1 MTAGATNVGG
11 IAALGRIAIRA
22 TGRLGEW
29 NLAQASQVVAALAL
43 AFGFRHQLTIRVVL
57 SLRLPAA
64 MMPMI
69 AITTIAPTTIQSH
82 GTVLVVVV
90 VELLALGAVIVLPP
104 VVEPLVAGPVVV
116 VVVEPDVVPAD
127 CANVIAGA
135 TSRNSASS
143 MRLSRKIGR
152 MWFLPLNQ
160 SM

>member
-1 MTAGATNVGG
+1 MTAGATDVGG

-43 AFGFRHQLTIRVVL
+43 ASGFRHQLTIRVVVL
-57 SLRLPAA
+57 SLRLLAA
-64 MMPMI
+64 TMPMI

-90 VELLALGAVIVLPP
+90 VEVLGLGAVAVLPP

-135 TSRNSASS
+135 TNRNSATS
-143 MRLSRKIGR
+143 MRLSRKIRR
-152 MWFLPLNQ
+152 M
-160 SM
+160 